1 MFMGNCN
8 DIGNVFSLKENQDM
22 KSYKHMYDLIKR
34 KKKKKTCAV
43 SLTSLNNYRKKPE
56 RKLKNANP
64 VISGWWAW
72 EWWRR
77 FQSFCPLSLFP
88 SL

>member
-34 KKKKKTCAV
+34 KKKKKNVCCE
-43 SLTSLNNYRKKPE
+43 LDFIE
-56 RKLKNANP
+56 
-64 VISGWWAW
+64 
-72 EWWRR
+72 
-77 FQSFCPLSLFP
+77 
-88 SL
+88 